1 MHTGVWWGVFVRKG
15 VSQSHLDL
23 PMAKPNLIG
32 RLPLVPEIRK
42 EEAGNGAILLQHQ
55 DQIKE
60 NKS

>member
-1 MHTGVWWGVFVRKG
+1 MRKG

-32 RLPLVPEIRK
+32 RLPLVPGIRK